1 MKTKDMV
8 LTGVFAAVICVFA
21 PFTIPIGAVPISLAT
36 FAVYL
41 AAAVLGTKKG
51 TLAVLIYILIGM
63 AGVPVFSGFAGG
75 IGKILGVTGGY
86 IIGYIPCAFAIGVF
100 TERFG
105 GKNYIY
111 PLALVIG
118 TLILYS
124 FGTAWFMVQ
133 SGNGLMQSL
142 TVCVFPFLVGD
153 AIKIAA
159 ASIVSIKLKNYSAII
174 A

>member
-21 PFTIPIGAVPISLAT
+21 PFSIPIGAVPISLAT

-41 AAAVLGTKKG
+41 AAAVLGAKRG

-105 GKNYIY
+105 SKNYIY

-142 TVCVFPFLVGD
+142 MVCVFPFLVGD

-159 ASIVSIKLKNYSAII
+159 ASIVAIKLKSYSEII

>member
-124 FGTAWFMVQ
+124 FGTAWCMVQ

-142 TVCVFPFLVGD
+142 TVCVFPFLVGY

-159 ASIVSIKLKNYSAII
+159 ASIVAIKLKNYSAII

>member
-105 GKNYIY
+105 GKNGLWYSR
-111 PLALVIG
+111 G
-118 TLILYS
+118 TDLCSRLRYAYS
-124 FGTAWFMVQ
+124 P
-133 SGNGLMQSL
+133 SLSEMQL
-142 TVCVFPFLVGD
+142 RLRQRQ
-153 AIKIAA
+153 
-159 ASIVSIKLKNYSAII
+159 LLL
-174 A
+174 

>member
-118 TLILYS
+118 TLILSS

-159 ASIVSIKLKNYSAII
+159 ASIVAIKLKNYSAII

>member
-1 MKTKDMV
+1 MKTKDRV

-133 SGNGLMQSL
+133 SGSGLMQSL

-159 ASIVSIKLKNYSAII
+159 ASIVAIKLKNYSAII

>member
-8 LTGVFAAVICVFA
+8 LTGVFAAVICVFS

-51 TLAVLIYILIGM
+51 TFAVLIYILIGM

-86 IIGYIPCAFAIGVF
+86 IIGYIPCALAIGVF

-111 PLALVIG
+111 HLALVIG

-159 ASIVSIKLKNYSAII
+159 ASIVAIKLKNYSAII

>member
-142 TVCVFPFLVGD
+142 KVCVFPFLVGD

-159 ASIVSIKLKNYSAII
+159 ASIVAIKLKNYSAII

>member
-63 AGVPVFSGFAGG
+63 AGVPVFS
-75 IGKILGVTGGY
+75 
-86 IIGYIPCAFAIGVF
+86 
-100 TERFG
+100 
-105 GKNYIY
+105 
-111 PLALVIG
+111 
-118 TLILYS
+118 
-124 FGTAWFMVQ
+124 
-133 SGNGLMQSL
+133 
-142 TVCVFPFLVGD
+142 
-153 AIKIAA
+153 
-159 ASIVSIKLKNYSAII
+159 
-174 A
+174 

>member
-111 PLALVIG
+111 PLAACDRNPDFVFIWNGMVYG
-118 TLILYS
+118 T
-124 FGTAWFMVQ
+124 
-133 SGNGLMQSL
+133 
-142 TVCVFPFLVGD
+142 VGERTY
-153 AIKIAA
+153 AVAYGMRIP
-159 ASIVSIKLKNYSAII
+159 LPCRRCN
-174 A
+174 

>member
-133 SGNGLMQSL
+133 SGSGLMQSL

-159 ASIVSIKLKNYSAII
+159 ASIVAIKLKNYSAII